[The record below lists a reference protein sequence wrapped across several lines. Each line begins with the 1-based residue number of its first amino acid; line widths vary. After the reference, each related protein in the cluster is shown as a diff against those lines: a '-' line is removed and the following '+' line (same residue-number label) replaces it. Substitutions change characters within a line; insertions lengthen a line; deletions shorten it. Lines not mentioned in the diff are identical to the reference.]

1 MNDRGKRYFRSF
13 ILTRAGAARSKANVT
28 LAASRIEFR
37 IRMHLG
43 NVVEESD
50 GDLMGDGVNS

>member
-1 MNDRGKRYFRSF
+1 MVAVRRSPMQ
-13 ILTRAGAARSKANVT
+13 GNVR

-43 NVVEESD
+43 NVVEGSD